1 MTGKNLLVWVT
12 MTAVAALVSGPPLG
26 SGPLNDETIPLWTVA
41 AGTPTV
47 DGGIGEDEWPTAL
60 TGLLDLGTKQLAGRQ
75 PTVFLAFDEEALYVA
90 ARLPLP
96 AGKKPKAT
104 ETEHDGPVWNDD
116 AVEVFVDPAHD
127 HTNYRQ
133 FIANAAGT
141 KWESQRQDGS
151 WNAEWTCA
159 ARVGEEAWEVEMAI
173 PFAALGVAAPEDGAV
188 WGFNVAWDCQ
198 TPTPFIGTWGPCAAG
213 LHDPA
218 HFGHLRFERN
228 GPQLRLTGWPDQTL
242 PWRLEGRL
250 TAGAASATLDAAYRR
265 ADGTNVSQA
274 QCQAEGGGEGRFSLM
289 ARTATDEPGDY
300 RLTMRLTGAEG
311 VVLARLDRSV
321 TVPEPI
327 VLTLRPYFVEGT
339 LAAEVDLAGLGRP
352 PGEVRGRVE
361 VMRPGDTEPA
371 VGTMARFPESGKAGL
386 TLKIAALPPGRYE
399 VRAIA
404 LDEQGEELAMTTQT
418 LEKPEKPPWLGSPA
432 GVTEEVLPPWTPLE
446 VELRGTKG
454 NSEELR
460 GEKGAKAIVVKPW
473 GREYEFAG
481 AFPDRIETAGRD
493 VLAGP
498 IRVVAR
504 VDGKEV
510 VWTGSQVTGEEK
522 RPGKVRLSASAESDH
537 LQLKGQSLTEYDGM
551 VRVDWELVSK
561 GQVTLEELTFEIPFK
576 AEHAKYLYHF
586 PGRWGSA
593 YNAGALPEEGFT
605 AGFRPFLW
613 LGDEDRGLAWFSES
627 DRNWFNADENKVTE
641 IVRDGDRVILRLHLV
656 TQPVTLVPEAEQPT
670 GFPVSQFPGFPVS
683 HLTYTFG
690 LQATPVKPV
699 LEDVWDYRI
708 CHAGNYGIESQT
720 VGGYATLEYPAEGHF
735 NVNEGT
741 LELWVKPSFDP
752 NVPLEPDDPGRGR
765 YNRDLFAVQL
775 PNGDT
780 IMWYWNIDDR
790 GMRFFV
796 RQDQTYPVLVGSREE
811 WKTGE
816 WHHLALTWGDAIRI
830 YNDGE
835 LKAERPYRG
844 TLPVD
849 LKGAKLVFGGGLC
862 EFALDEVRISDV
874 ARSPEEI
881 AASASARGE
890 READGQTLLL
900 DHLNG
905 AAEGGALAGNYRFA
919 PGKFGQGLQLYLE
932 EHQRQTVLDRLAELG
947 VRTICFH
954 EHWTDIQNYTSTTHG
969 EALRKLVQA
978 CHEKGMRLLLYF
990 GYEMSNIAPE
1000 WPLYSDECLVFPRAG
1015 GYHRQPE
1022 QRAYI
1027 VCYRS
1032 HWQDFMAEGIA
1043 RMMDEYDID
1052 GVYLDGTEFPWGCRN
1067 IHHGCGYEKPDGSI
1081 GTTYPFFATRS
1092 MMRRIYAIVRSRK
1105 PHGLVNVHNSTC
1117 MTSMTL
1123 AWATSTWDGEQ
1134 FGGID
1139 RGVNV
1144 SELLPL
1150 EAFRCE
1156 FMGHQWGVPAEFL
1169 CYERP
1174 YTYREALSF
1183 TLLHDVLVRGSG
1195 LGPNLELES
1204 QLWRVSDEFGRKEA
1218 EWLPYWRNGDWVK
1231 VSPETA
1237 KVSFYRGKKGVL
1249 AVISNLGSE
1258 ETDVTVTWP
1267 QESLGL
1273 PADRTARDALTQ
1285 ELLPLDGATLRLRL
1299 PSFGWRLVWIRKE

>member
-1 MTGKNLLVWVT
+1 MIGRNLWVGVT
-12 MTAVAALVSGPPLG
+12 MAAVAALMGGPSLG
-26 SGPLNDETIPLWTVA
+26 AGLLEDETIPLWTVP

-47 DGGIGEDEWPTAL
+47 DGRIGEDEWPTAL
-60 TGLLDLGTKQLAGRQ
+60 TGLLDLETKQLARRQ
-75 PTVFLAFDEEALYVA
+75 PTFFLAFDEKALYLA
-90 ARLPLP
+90 ARLLLP
-96 AGKKPKAT
+96 VGKRPKAT
-104 ETEHDGPVWNDD
+104 VTEHDGPVWNDD
-116 AVEVFVDPAHD
+116 AVEVFLDPAHE
-127 HTNYRQ
+127 HRNYQQ
-133 FIANAAGT
+133 FIANAAGM

-151 WNAEWTCA
+151 WDA
-159 ARVGEEAWEVEMAI
+159 AWSGAAWVGEEAWEVEMAI
-173 PFAALGVAAPEDGAV
+173 PFASLGVAAPEDGAV

-198 TPTPFIGTWGPCAAG
+198 TPAPFIGTWGPCAAG

-218 HFGHLRFERN
+218 HFGHLRFERK
-228 GPQLRLTGWPDQTL
+228 GPRLQLRGWSGQTL
-242 PWRLEGRL
+242 PGRLEGKL
-250 TAGAASATLDAAYRR
+250 IAGPGPATLEAAYRR
-265 ADGTNVSQA
+265 ADGPNISQA
-274 QCQAEGGGEGRFSLM
+274 QCGVEGDGEGHFSLT

-300 RLTMRLTGAEG
+300 RLTMKLTGAEG
-311 VVLARLDRSV
+311 TVWAHLDRSL

-339 LAAEVDLAGLGRP
+339 LAAEIDISGLGWP
-352 PGEVRGRVE
+352 PTEVRGRVE
-361 VMRPGDTEPA
+361 VARPGDAEPA
-371 VGTMARFPESGKAGL
+371 VGTTVPFPESGKAEL
-386 TLKIAALPPGRYE
+386 TLPIAALPPGRYE
-399 VRAIA
+399 VQATA
-404 LDEQGEELAMTTQT
+404 LDEQGERLAMTTQT
-418 LEKPEKPPWLGSPA
+418 LEKPERPPWLGSPA
-432 GVTEEVLPPWTPLE
+432 GVTEEVLPPWTPIE
-446 VELRGTKG
+446 VEL
-454 NSEELR
+454 
-460 GEKGAKAIVVKPW
+460 KGAKKALVVKPW

-481 AFPDRIETAGRD
+481 MFPDRIATAGKD

-498 IRVVAR
+498 IRIVAR

-510 VWTGSQVTGEEK
+510 KWSGSQISGEEK
-522 RPGKVRLSASAESDH
+522 RLEKVRLSALAESEP
-537 LQLKGQSLTEYDGM
+537 LQLQGQILTEYDGM
-551 VRVDWELVSK
+551 VRIDWELQPK
-561 GQVTLEELTFEIPFK
+561 GRISLEELIFEIPLK

-593 YNAGALPEEGFT
+593 YNAGALPAEGFT
-605 AGFRPFLW
+605 AGFRPFIW
-613 LGDEDRGLAWFSES
+613 LGDEERGLAWFSES
-627 DRNWFNADENKVTE
+627 DQNWFPADESKVTE
-641 IVRDGDRVILRLHLV
+641 IVRDGDRVVLRLHLV
-656 TQPVTLVPEAEQPT
+656 STPLVLA
-670 GFPVSQFPGFPVS
+670 PGTESSPS
-683 HLTYTFG
+683 LTYTFG

-720 VGGYATLEYPAEGHF
+720 VGGYATLTYPAEGHF
-735 NVNEGT
+735 NVEEGT

-752 NVPLEPDDPGRGR
+752 NVPVEADAPGRGR

-796 RQDQTYPVLVGSREE
+796 RQGQTYPILVSSREE

-816 WHHLALTWGDAIRI
+816 WHHIALTWGDAIRI
-830 YNDGE
+830 YNDGQ
-835 LKAERPYRG
+835 LRAERPYRG

-849 LKGAKLVFGGGLC
+849 VKGAKLVFGGGQC
-862 EFALDEVRISDV
+862 EFAIDEVRISAV
-874 ARSPEEI
+874 ARSAEEI
-881 AASASARGE
+881 AASAMAQGE
-890 READGQTLLL
+890 LEADEQTLLL

-905 AAEGGALAGNYRFA
+905 ATEGGEVAGNYRFA

-932 EHQRQTVLDRLAELG
+932 ESQRQTVLDRLAELG

-969 EALRKLVQA
+969 EALRQLAKA
-978 CHEKGMRLLLYF
+978 CHKKGIRLLLYF

-1000 WPLYSDECLVFPRAG
+1000 WPLYGDECLVFPRAG

-1032 HWQDFMAEGIA
+1032 HWQDFLAEGIA
-1043 RMMDEYDID
+1043 RMIDEYDID
-1052 GVYLDGTEFPWGCRN
+1052 GVYLDGTEFPWGCQN
-1067 IHHGCGYEKPDGSI
+1067 VHHGCGYVKPDGSI

-1092 MMRRIYAIVRSRK
+1092 MMRRIYAIVKSRK

-1144 SELLPL
+1144 AELLPL

-1183 TLLHDVLVRGSG
+1183 TLLHDVLVRGAG

-1204 QLWRVSDEFGRKEA
+1204 QLWRVSDEFGRKQA
-1218 EWLPYWRNGDWVK
+1218 EWFPYWRNGEFVR

-1237 KVSFYRGKKGVL
+1237 KVSFYRGKKGIL
-1249 AVISNLGSE
+1249 AVISNLGPE
-1258 ETDVTVTWP
+1258 EAEVTVTWQKEP
-1267 QESLGL
+1267 LGL
-1273 PADRTARDALTQ
+1273 SADLAAHDPLTQ
-1285 ELLPLDGATLRLRL
+1285 KPLPLDGATLRLRL
-1299 PSFGWRLVWIRKE
+1299 PSFGWQMVWMGAGNAGR